1 MIAESGIY
9 TGHVVHARLRPK
21 AHKLAY
27 KVFCLLLDLD
37 RLEALDRGLKLFA
50 FNRWGVL
57 SFREKDHGDGG
68 PLKDWV
74 ARKLGEAGI
83 VADGAIRVLCYPAM
97 FGYVFNP
104 LTVFFCHGRDGR
116 LKAMI
121 YEVHNTHQER
131 HAYVLPAGESAEGRM
146 QQAAEKAFFV
156 SPFMP
161 MECTYHFSILPP
173 AEKVSIGIR
182 ETDEAGTLLT
192 ASFSGA
198 FSPLTDRGLL
208 RALLAHPLMTLK
220 VSAGIYWEAIKL
232 VAKGFRIFPHIP
244 VAPRPQ
250 RTSRRV
256 MAKKSG

>member
-1 MIAESGIY
+1 MSPESGIY
-9 TGHVVHARLRPK
+9 TGQVVHARLRPK
-21 AHKLAY
+21 KHRLAY

-37 RLEALDRGLKLFA
+37 QLEALDRRLKLFA

-68 PLKDWV
+68 PLRAWV
-74 ARKLGEAGI
+74 ARNLGAEGI
-83 VADGAIRVLCYPAM
+83 VADGPIRVLCYPAM

-104 LTVFFCHGRDGR
+104 LTVYFCHGQDGA
-116 LKAMI
+116 LQAMI

-131 HAYVLPAGESAEGRM
+131 HAYVLRAGEAEGGRV
-146 QQAAEKAFFV
+146 QHAAAKSFFV

-161 MECTYHFSILPP
+161 MDCTYNFSILPP
-173 AEKVSIGIR
+173 GEKVSIGIR
-182 ETDEAGTLLT
+182 ETDGEGTLLT
-192 ASFSGA
+192 ASFAGA
-198 FSPLTDRGLL
+198 YEPLTDRGLL

-220 VSAGIYWEAIKL
+220 VSAGIYWEALKL

-244 VAPRPQ
+244 LEPKVQ
-250 RTSRRV
+250 RTRRRV